1 MLSLNFAQR
10 VNLDIKSLPKI
21 KVFLWPRWGHL
32 RFSFD
37 STSADSSILPSRP
50 IRLSGNAM
58 KANEN
63 KIKDPLATK
72 KWLEKYG
79 ADLFS
84 KIFLLSKFLRN
95 WHLS

>member
-1 MLSLNFAQR
+1 
-10 VNLDIKSLPKI
+10 
-21 KVFLWPRWGHL
+21 
-32 RFSFD
+32 
-37 STSADSSILPSRP
+37 
-50 IRLSGNAM
+50 M

-79 ADLFS
+79 ADLFL